1 MARPPTGNQK
11 NSPPYE
17 GGVARAARRG
27 GSLSPISD
35 SLQDDSYPHR
45 KQLNNLEY
53 LKPIRKSLRRSLTP
67 AEASLWKAIKNGK
80 LDGRKFRRQHSVGNY
95 VLDFYCSAEKLA
107 IELDGEVHFQDQAF
121 EADFQRTIYLQS
133 LDIKILRFENR
144 SVFEELD
151 WVLGVIKNNFG
162 WNLNKNQERTTPPL
176 TAAPLLRKEGSFE
189 YDY

>member
-1 MARPPTGNQK
+1 VKRSSTDPYQEKEMADDTQ

-27 GSLSPISD
+27 GSSSD
-35 SLQDDSYPHR
+35 R

-53 LKPIRKSLRRSLTP
+53 LKPTRKSLRLSLTP
-67 AEASLWKAIKNGK
+67 AEATLWKVIKNEK
-80 LDGRKFRRQHSVGNY
+80 LDGRKFRRQHSIGNY
-95 VLDFYCSAEKLA
+95 VLDLYCPGEKLA

-121 EADFQRTIYLQS
+121 EADFQRTIYLQN
-133 LDIKILRFENR
+133 LDIRVLRFENR

-162 WNLNKNQERTTPPL
+162 WNLNKE
-176 TAAPLLRKEGSFE
+176 
-189 YDY
+189 